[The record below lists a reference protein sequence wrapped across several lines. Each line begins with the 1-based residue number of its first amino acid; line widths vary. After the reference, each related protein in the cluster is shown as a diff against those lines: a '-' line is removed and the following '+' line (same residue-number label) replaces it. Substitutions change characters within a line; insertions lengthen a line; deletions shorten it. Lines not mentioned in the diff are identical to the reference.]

1 MTKPFFIRKGQHWVA
16 RFAGDNGDLVVGC
29 VESVRAN
36 GSVVLRNM
44 LTNSVSTKDRDVLI
58 ARNKYVN
65 RFNAESVVA
74 HYRGSL
80 ASGKKPTQA
89 RREARKYAV
98 GLPEM
103 GSGKVSKA
111 PPAQLPIQFPPAITL
126 DPYMANK
133 AAQLAVFQVIK
144 SAASVLIQGESNF
157 LVSSKTMSSIKLI
170 QDLANKAFQE
180 LDAWDGH
187 SG

>member
-1 MTKPFFIRKGQHWVA
+1 
-16 RFAGDNGDLVVGC
+16 
-29 VESVRAN
+29 
-36 GSVVLRNM
+36 
-44 LTNSVSTKDRDVLI
+44 
-58 ARNKYVN
+58 
-65 RFNAESVVA
+65 
-74 HYRGSL
+74 
-80 ASGKKPTQA
+80 
-89 RREARKYAV
+89 
-98 GLPEM
+98 
-103 GSGKVSKA
+103 
-111 PPAQLPIQFPPAITL
+111 
-126 DPYMANK
+126 MANK